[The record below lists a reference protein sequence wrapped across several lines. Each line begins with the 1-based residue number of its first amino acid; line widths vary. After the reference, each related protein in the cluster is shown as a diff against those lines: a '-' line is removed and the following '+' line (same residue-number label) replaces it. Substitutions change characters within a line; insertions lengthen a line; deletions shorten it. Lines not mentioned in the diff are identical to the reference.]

1 MIIEAKRKT
10 AEEEL
15 KPELTK
21 TKTKRKKSPFELH
34 EKLINEIKNDEKII
48 HEQIFKKYFFI
59 SYSIILAKKLYNSNQ
74 NENDK
79 IVKHINDSLIK
90 LKKRY

>member
-1 MIIEAKRKT
+1 MANTNKLFNGRNDVIKFVDDYSSMIIEAKRKI

-21 TKTKRKKSPFELH
+21 TKTKRKKSPFALH

-48 HEQIFKKYFFI
+48 HEQIFKEYFFI
-59 SYSIILAKKLYNSNQ
+59 SYSIIFSKK
-74 NENDK
+74 
-79 IVKHINDSLIK
+79 II
-90 LKKRY
+90 